1 MVSSDKLD
9 PSEKDSFLIGDMVR
23 CIMKDLSFSG
33 KVVLVTGGSGG
44 LGVDVGQAFL
54 KAGASL
60 VLTYYSDN
68 SLPLLQKMCGQSKNV
83 FLLRGDFKKEDD
95 AKILVSE
102 VLKRFGRIDVLA
114 NVIGGYIAGK
124 PVTEIDEKEWDEMMD
139 LNLKTAFLLSK
150 HVAAQMVKQSGGKII
165 HVAAR
170 PGLKGTGFDAA
181 YVASKSGV
189 IRLVESLSEEVKS
202 KGVNVN
208 CILPSIIDTQENRIA
223 MPGADYAKWVKPVD
237 IANVILFL
245 ASDDARPITGASI
258 PVYGL
263 A

>member
-1 MVSSDKLD
+1 
-9 PSEKDSFLIGDMVR
+9 
-23 CIMKDLSFSG
+23 MKESGFSG
-33 KVVLVTGGSGG
+33 KVVLVTGSSGG
-44 LGVDVGQAFL
+44 LGVDVGKAFL
-54 KAGASL
+54 KSGASL

-68 SLPLLQKMCGQSKNV
+68 SLPLLQKVCEGSRNI
-83 FLLRGDFKKEDD
+83 FLLRGDFKKEED
-95 AKILVSE
+95 AKTLVSE
-102 VLKRFGRIDVLA
+102 VVRRFGKIDVLA

-124 PVTEIDEKEWDEMMD
+124 PVTETDEKEWDEMME

-150 HVAAQMVKQSGGKII
+150 HVVSQMEKQSGGKII

-181 YVASKSGV
+181 YVASKAGV
-189 IRLVESLSEEVKS
+189 IRLVESLSEEVKG
-202 KGVNVN
+202 KGINVN

-223 MPGADYAKWVKPVD
+223 MPGADYSKWVKPSD
-237 IANVILFL
+237 IAKVIMFL
-245 ASDDARPITGASI
+245 ASDDARPITGAAI

>member
-1 MVSSDKLD
+1 MKNSD
-9 PSEKDSFLIGDMVR
+9 FT
-23 CIMKDLSFSG
+23 G
-33 KVVLVTGGSGG
+33 KVVLVTGSSGG
-44 LGVDVGQAFL
+44 LGIDVGQTFL
-54 KAGASL
+54 KTGASL
-60 VLTYYSDN
+60 VLTYYSDT
-68 SLPLLQKMCGQSKNV
+68 SLPLLQKICGTPKNL
-83 FLLRGDFKKEDD
+83 FLLRGDFKKEEDV
-95 AKILVSE
+95 KTLVSE
-102 VLKRFGRIDVLA
+102 VVKRFGRIDVLA

-124 PVTEIDEKEWDEMMD
+124 PVAEIEESEWDEMMD

-150 HVAAQMVKQSGGKII
+150 HVVAQMLKQSSGKIV

-181 YVASKSGV
+181 YVASKAGV

-202 KGVNVN
+202 KGINVN

-223 MPGADYAKWVKPVD
+223 MPGADYAKWVKPID
-237 IANVILFL
+237 IAKVILFL
-245 ASDDARPITGASI
+245 ASDEARPITGAAI

>member
-1 MVSSDKLD
+1 
-9 PSEKDSFLIGDMVR
+9 
-23 CIMKDLSFSG
+23 MKDYDFAG
-33 KVVLVTGGSGG
+33 KIVLVTGGTGG
-44 LGVDVGQAFL
+44 LGMEVSHAFL
-54 KAGASL
+54 KANASL
-60 VLTYYSDN
+60 GITYNSDN
-68 SLPLLQKMCGQSKNV
+68 SLQRLYSKYGDLSKNV
-83 FLLRGDFKKEDD
+83 FSIKKDLKKEEDVQSLISD
-95 AKILVSE
+95 IVEK
-102 VLKRFGRIDVLA
+102 FGKIDVLT

-124 PVTEIDEKEWDEMMD
+124 PVTEISEKEWDEMMN

-150 HVAAQMVKQSGGKII
+150 HTASQMLKQKTGKII

-202 KGVNVN
+202 KGINVN
-208 CILPSIIDTQENRIA
+208 CILPSIIDTEENRIQ
-223 MPGADYAKWVKPVD
+223 MPGADYAKWVKPQE
-237 IANVILFL
+237 IAKIILFL
-245 ASDDARPITGASI
+245 ASEDSKPINGAAI

>member
-1 MVSSDKLD
+1 
-9 PSEKDSFLIGDMVR
+9 
-23 CIMKDLSFSG
+23 MKDYDFTG

-44 LGVDVGQAFL
+44 LGIDVGQAFL
-54 KAGASL
+54 KSGASL
-60 VLTYYSDN
+60 VLTYHSDN
-68 SLPLLQKMCGQSKNV
+68 SLPLLQKICNMSKNI
-83 FLLRGDFKKEDD
+83 FLIRGDFRKEED

-102 VLKRFGRIDVLA
+102 TLKRFGKIDILA

-124 PVTEIDEKEWDEMMD
+124 PVAEIDEKDWDEMTE

-150 HVAAQMVKQSGGKII
+150 HIVAEMIKQSSGKII
-165 HVAAR
+165 HIAAR

-189 IRLVESLSEEVKS
+189 VRLVESLSEEVKS
-202 KGVNVN
+202 KGINVN
-208 CILPSIIDTQENRIA
+208 CILPSIIDTQENRDA
-223 MPGADYAKWVKPVD
+223 MPKADYSKWVKPSD
-237 IANVILFL
+237 IAHVILFL
-245 ASDDARPITGASI
+245 ASEDSKAINGAAI

>member
-1 MVSSDKLD
+1 
-9 PSEKDSFLIGDMVR
+9 
-23 CIMKDLSFSG
+23 MKAAGFSG
-33 KVVLVTGGSGG
+33 KVVLVTGSSGG
-44 LGVDVGQAFL
+44 LGVDVGKAFL
-54 KAGASL
+54 ESGASL

-68 SLPLLQKMCGQSKNV
+68 SLPLLQKICEGSRNI
-83 FLLRGDFKKEDD
+83 FLLRGDFKREDD
-95 AKILVSE
+95 AKTLVSE
-102 VLKRFGRIDVLA
+102 VVRRFGRIDVLA

-124 PVTEIDEKEWDEMMD
+124 PVTQTDEKEWDEMME

-150 HVAAQMVKQSGGKII
+150 HVVAQMEKQMDGKII

-181 YVASKSGV
+181 YVASKAGV

-202 KGVNVN
+202 KGINVN

-223 MPGADYAKWVKPVD
+223 MPGADYSKWVKPSD
-237 IANVILFL
+237 IAKVILFL
-245 ASDDARPITGASI
+245 ASEDARPITGAAI
-258 PVYGL
+258 PVYGM

>member
-1 MVSSDKLD
+1 
-9 PSEKDSFLIGDMVR
+9 
-23 CIMKDLSFSG
+23 MKDFNFSG
-33 KVVLVTGGSGG
+33 KVVLVTGGSGS
-44 LGVDVGQAFL
+44 LGIDVGQAFL
-54 KAGASL
+54 KTGASL
-60 VLTYYSDN
+60 VLTYYSDS
-68 SLPLLQKMCGQSKNV
+68 SLTLLQKICGESKNL
-83 FLLRGDFKKEDD
+83 FLLRGDFKKEND
-95 AKILVSE
+95 AKTLISE
-102 VLKRFGRIDVLA
+102 VVTRFGRIDVLA

-124 PVTEIDEKEWDEMMD
+124 PVTEIDEKEWDEMME

-150 HVAAQMVKQSGGKII
+150 HVASQMVKQPGGKII

-202 KGVNVN
+202 KGINVN

-223 MPGADYAKWVKPVD
+223 MPGADYAKWVKPAD
-237 IANVILFL
+237 IAKVILFL
-245 ASDDARPITGASI
+245 ASDDAKPITGAAI

>member
-1 MVSSDKLD
+1 
-9 PSEKDSFLIGDMVR
+9 
-23 CIMKDLSFSG
+23 MKNGFAG
-33 KVVLVTGGSGG
+33 KVVLVTGSSGA
-44 LGVDVGQAFL
+44 LGIDVGQTFL
-54 KAGASL
+54 NTGASL
-60 VLTYYSDN
+60 VLTYYSDS
-68 SLPLLQKMCGQSKNV
+68 SLPLLQKICGTSKNL
-83 FLLRGDFKKEDD
+83 FLLRGDLKKEEDV
-95 AKILVSE
+95 KTLVSE
-102 VLKRFGRIDVLA
+102 TVRRFGRIDVLA

-124 PVTEIDEKEWDEMMD
+124 PVTEIQESEWDEMME

-150 HVAAQMVKQSGGKII
+150 HVAAQMIKQSGGKII

-202 KGVNVN
+202 KGINVN

-223 MPGADYAKWVKPVD
+223 MPGADYARWVKPAD
-237 IANVILFL
+237 IAKVIAFL
-245 ASDDARPITGASI
+245 ASEDARSITGAAI